1 MEPQIRFCT
10 SADGTRIAYATLGE
24 GPPYVHIPSWGEN
37 LELDWKHPDAHAF
50 LESLSRGRQY
60 VSFYRRGLGTSQ
72 REVEDLSLEAQVADV
87 EAVVDRLQLER
98 FDLWGGLD
106 GAPVAVAYAAQ
117 HPERVSR
124 LVLWEAYP
132 YGVEIATPGAI
143 RGLKELIRGNWSLAR
158 RALADVVFP
167 SGPTELQRWWAN
179 VCRQSMSPEVAAQYL
194 QFQFSVDVTPYLPQV
209 KAPTLVLHRRR
220 ARNIPIAAGRAAASL
235 MPDARFVALEGDIG
249 HPYLG
254 DTSYVEVVKQFLDEG
269 RAQEPA
275 GDPAAAGAF
284 RTILFTDMEGSTALT
299 QRLGD
304 AKARDVLRQ
313 HERMV
318 REALKSHSGSEVK
331 TMGDGF
337 MASFSSATK
346 ALECA
351 IAMQRAF
358 AEHNES
364 AAEPILVRVGLNAG
378 EPIAEEDPDGRSDL
392 FGTAVNL
399 AARICANAEA
409 GQILAPIV
417 VRELAAGK
425 QFMFADRGETA
436 LRGFEDPVRLYEV
449 RWRD

>member
-10 SADGTRIAYATLGE
+10 SADGTRIAYTTMGE

-117 HPERVSR
+117 HPEWVSR

-235 MPDARFVALEGDIG
+235 IPDARFVALEGDIG

-318 REALKSHSGSEVK
+318 REALRSHSGSEVK

-378 EPIAEEDPDGRSDL
+378 EPIAEEDDL

-425 QFMFADRGETA
+425 QFMFADLGETE
-436 LRGFEDPVRLYEV
+436 LRGFEDPVRLFEV
-449 RWRD
+449 RWREA